1 MIARSV
7 QEELPAFTTVERT
20 VKDRKGKM
28 HIDFLQNRPQATI
41 CAPFSLRPKPGASV
55 LLRWEQVKKG
65 LKMRDFTI
73 ENALERINSEGDIF
87 KAVLKEGNNL
97 LKVIKKFED

>member
-1 MIARSV
+1 
-7 QEELPAFTTVERT
+7 
-20 VKDRKGKM
+20 
-28 HIDFLQNRPQATI
+28 
-41 CAPFSLRPKPGASV
+41 
-55 LLRWEQVKKG
+55 
-65 LKMRDFTI
+65 MRDFTI